1 MAPPL
6 LWQLHNSAVYRGN
19 ANTAWIKVQIQS
31 RVLPKVT
38 VAELRDS
45 VAHHCWPAGTRRRW
59 RWTPGP
65 SPKAPR
71 SPWEARRAAESERC
85 PPLPGCLSPGPAWLC
100 DSCSASLGR
109 SPEPL
114 GDPNRPAVWSARGR
128 SLLHLHPQTPKTK
141 RWQWVGLK
149 LFKFIIKSPISCQK
163 LHQCFPAIICVSG
176 MPTVNPKKVR
186 AWTVINVNPSVMSQR
201 VSYFSQV
208 SDNIFRQK
216 RLLCSAG
223 VPDLSEGTT

>member
-1 MAPPL
+1 MVPPL
-6 LWQLHNSAVYRGN
+6 LWQLHNSAVYSGN

-45 VAHHCWPAGTRRRW
+45 VAHHCWPASTPRRW
-59 RWTPGP
+59 QWTPGP

-141 RWQWVGLK
+141 GDSELDSNYSNSFLK
-149 LFKFIIKSPISCQK
+149 APYRVKNFTNV
-163 LHQCFPAIICVSG
+163 FP
-176 MPTVNPKKVR
+176 
-186 AWTVINVNPSVMSQR
+186 Q
-201 VSYFSQV
+201 
-208 SDNIFRQK
+208 
-216 RLLCSAG
+216 
-223 VPDLSEGTT
+223 